1 MLLVHATVY
10 LGPLGKRGKAI
21 KDFSEDHLEL
31 EICKKASMCIFI
43 HFTIQRRWHF
53 CVTNDGTSASQ
64 MMHHKNDMI
73 KVFAFLQHLK
83 NGKTKPTIGTRG
95 GNLHS
100 IGLNKNA
107 LLHKNVLLK
116 M

>member
-107 LLHKNVLLK
+107 L
-116 M
+116 